1 MTQKVKSVFLFFPR
15 QEINVDPETAF
26 VPQWSLMRSA
36 EERARAAAARD
47 YDATYPLVD
56 LA

>member
-26 VPQWSLMRSA
+26 VPQWSLMRSP
-36 EERARAAAARD
+36 EEIPRAAAG
-47 YDATYPLVD
+47 YDGTYLLVD